1 MIPESF
7 IQELLNRVD
16 VVDIIDKKVQL
27 KKAGANFVAC
37 CPFHQEKSPSFTV
50 SPSKQFYHCFG
61 CGEHGSA
68 ISFLIEYEG
77 LSFVE
82 AVNELA
88 NTIGLKVPN
97 EDFSEKININE
108 NSKLEEA
115 LKIANNF
122 YQVQLRKSPKA
133 IAYLKSRG
141 LSGAIAKEFSI
152 GYAPEGWQNL
162 EAAFKSYQDQ
172 TLINAGLI
180 QKNEQGRYYDR
191 FRDRIMF
198 PIHNAKG
205 IVIGFGGRVI
215 NPEDTPKYY
224 NSPETALFKK
234 SYELYGL
241 LAARKAI
248 RDNGYVVVVEG
259 YMDVVALAQ
268 HGISNAVATLGTA
281 TTLFHIKKL
290 TRYTDEIVFC
300 FDGDNA
306 GRTAAWRAMNN
317 SLSAVT
323 DNTQIKFLFLPNQ
336 HDPDSFVRENSN
348 DAFRALA
355 KEAIPLTEYII
366 KYLTQDNDLA
376 SQESKVKFLNN
387 LEPIIKQFSAK
398 KLLLLFKKRI
408 AQLVDLD
415 IQEIDQMFKI
425 QSTKDVIKNTG
436 IKNTGIKSNR
446 IPISAIRRYSLF
458 IILEPSIV
466 DVADQEMFLT
476 EKIDDQLARAVIEIS
491 IGENKKNTA
500 SIMHL
505 LSSRFDQEII
515 NKLQNQLASFDQ
527 RMDINQEVDALRLSI
542 KKKQASASKKTVL
555 NQIKQKSLQSLTE
568 EEKQFL
574 RNMGK
579 G

>member
-16 VVDIIDKKVQL
+16 VVDTIDKKVPL

-115 LKIANNF
+115 MKIANNF
-122 YQVQLRKSPKA
+122 YQAQLRKSPKA

-162 EAAFKSYQDQ
+162 ETAFKSYQDQ

-224 NSPETALFKK
+224 NSPETALFQK

-248 RDNGYVVVVEG
+248 RDNGYVIVVEG

-323 DNTQIKFLFLPNQ
+323 DNSQLKFLFLPDK
-336 HDPDSFVRENSN
+336 HDPDSFVREISN
-348 DAFRALA
+348 VAFKSLA

-366 KYLTQDNDLA
+366 KYLTQDNDLS
-376 SQESKVKFLNN
+376 SQESKVKFLNDI
-387 LEPIIKQFSAK
+387 EPIIKQFSAK

-425 QSTKDVIKNTG
+425 QSTKEAIKNIG
-436 IKNTGIKSNR
+436 PKSNR
-446 IPISAIRRYSLF
+446 IPISIVRRYCLF

-466 DVADQEMFLT
+466 DAADQEMFLT
-476 EKIDDQLARAVIEIS
+476 EKIDDQVARAVIEIS
-491 IGENKKNTA
+491 IGEDKNNTA

-505 LSSRFDQEII
+505 LSSRFDKDII
-515 NKLQNQLASFDQ
+515 SQLQTQLASFDQ

-542 KKKQASASKKTVL
+542 KKKQTSVSKKTVL

-579 G
+579 S

>member
-16 VVDIIDKKVQL
+16 VVDIIDKKIQL
-27 KKAGANFVAC
+27 KKAGANFIAC

-77 LSFVE
+77 LSFIE

-97 EDFSEKININE
+97 EEFSEKININE

-141 LSGAIAKEFSI
+141 LSGEIAKEFSI
-152 GYAPEGWQNL
+152 GYAPEGWQSL
-162 EAAFKSYQDQ
+162 EAAFKNYKDE
-172 TLINAGLI
+172 TLISAGLI
-180 QKNEQGRYYDR
+180 QKNDQGRYYDR

-224 NSPETALFKK
+224 NSPETALFQK

-241 LAARKAI
+241 LAARKKI
-248 RDNGYVVVVEG
+248 RDNRYALVVEG

-268 HGISNAVATLGTA
+268 NGIGNAVATLGTA

-300 FDGDNA
+300 FDGDDA

-323 DNTQIKFLFLPNQ
+323 DNVQLKFLFLPN
-336 HDPDSFVRENSN
+336 HYDPDSFVRENSN
-348 DAFRALA
+348 DAFRLLA
-355 KEAIPLTEYII
+355 KEAMPLTEYII

-376 SQESKVKFLNN
+376 SQENKVKFLND
-387 LEPIIKQFSAK
+387 LEPIVKQITAK

-408 AQLVDLD
+408 SQLVDLD
-415 IQEIDQMFKI
+415 IQEINQIFKI
-425 QSTKDVIKNTG
+425 KFTNDVIKNPTP
-436 IKNTGIKSNR
+436 KSNR
-446 IPISAIRRYSLF
+446 IPMSAIRRYCLF
-458 IILEPSIV
+458 IILEPEIANL
-466 DVADQEMFLT
+466 ADQEMFIT

-491 IGENKKNTA
+491 AGEEKKNTA

-505 LSSRFDQEII
+505 LSNRFGQEII
-515 NKLQNQLASFDQ
+515 IELQTQLASFDQ
-527 RMDINQEVDALRLSI
+527 TMDINKEVDVLRLSI
-542 KKKQASASKKTVL
+542 KKKHLTASKKIVL
-555 NQIKQKSLQSLTE
+555 EQIKQKSLQSLTE
-568 EEKQFL
+568 DEKKFL

>member
-77 LSFVE
+77 LSFIE

-97 EDFSEKININE
+97 EEFSEKKNINE

-141 LSGAIAKEFSI
+141 LSGEIAKEFSI

-162 EAAFKSYQDQ
+162 ETAFKSYQDQ

-191 FRDRIMF
+191 FRNRIMF

-224 NSPETALFKK
+224 NSPETALFQK

-248 RDNGYVVVVEG
+248 RDNGYVLVVEG

-268 HGISNAVATLGTA
+268 HGIANAVATLGTA

-290 TRYTDEIVFC
+290 TRYTDEIIFC

-317 SLSAVT
+317 SLTAVT
-323 DNTQIKFLFLPNQ
+323 DNTQLKFLFLPNQ
-336 HDPDSFVRENSN
+336 YDPDSFVRENSN
-348 DAFRALA
+348 EAFRVLA
-355 KEAIPLTEYII
+355 KEAVPLTEYII

-376 SQESKVKFLNN
+376 SQESKVKFLNE
-387 LEPIIKQFSAK
+387 LEPIIKQFSAN

-408 AQLVDLD
+408 AQLVDLN
-415 IQEIDQMFKI
+415 IQEIDQIFKI
-425 QSTKDVIKNTG
+425 KFTKEVIKNTA
-436 IKNTGIKSNR
+436 IKTNR
-446 IPISAIRRYSLF
+446 APMSATRRYCLF
-458 IILEPSIV
+458 IILEPGIV
-466 DVADQEMFLT
+466 DIADQEMFLT
-476 EKIDDQLARAVIEIS
+476 EKIDDQLAREIINIS
-491 IGENKKNTA
+491 IGEDKKNTA

-505 LSSRFDQEII
+505 LTNRFDQEII
-515 NKLQNQLASFDQ
+515 SQLQTQLALFDQ
-527 RMDINQEVDALRLSI
+527 TMDIKQEVDALRFSI
-542 KKKQASASKKTVL
+542 KKKHSSVSKKIVL
-555 NQIKQKSLQSLTE
+555 DQLKQKSLQSLTE
-568 EEKQFL
+568 EEKKFL

>member
-1 MIPESF
+1 
-7 IQELLNRVD
+7 
-16 VVDIIDKKVQL
+16 
-27 KKAGANFVAC
+27 
-37 CPFHQEKSPSFTV
+37 
-50 SPSKQFYHCFG
+50 
-61 CGEHGSA
+61 
-68 ISFLIEYEG
+68 
-77 LSFVE
+77 
-82 AVNELA
+82 
-88 NTIGLKVPN
+88 
-97 EDFSEKININE
+97 
-108 NSKLEEA
+108 
-115 LKIANNF
+115 
-122 YQVQLRKSPKA
+122 
-133 IAYLKSRG
+133 
-141 LSGAIAKEFSI
+141 
-152 GYAPEGWQNL
+152 
-162 EAAFKSYQDQ
+162 
-172 TLINAGLI
+172 
-180 QKNEQGRYYDR
+180 
-191 FRDRIMF
+191 MF

-224 NSPETALFKK
+224 NSPETALFQK

-248 RDNGYVVVVEG
+248 RDNGYVIVVEG

-323 DNTQIKFLFLPNQ
+323 DNSQLKFLFLPDK
-336 HDPDSFVRENSN
+336 HDPDSFVREISN
-348 DAFRALA
+348 VAFKSLA

-366 KYLTQDNDLA
+366 KYLTQDNDLS
-376 SQESKVKFLNN
+376 SQESKVKFLNDI
-387 LEPIIKQFSAK
+387 EPIIKQFSAK

-425 QSTKDVIKNTG
+425 QSTKEAIKNIG
-436 IKNTGIKSNR
+436 PKSNR
-446 IPISAIRRYSLF
+446 IPISIVRRYCLF

-466 DVADQEMFLT
+466 DAADQEMFLT
-476 EKIDDQLARAVIEIS
+476 EKIDDQVARAVIEIS
-491 IGENKKNTA
+491 IGEDKNNTA

-505 LSSRFDQEII
+505 LSSRFDKDII
-515 NKLQNQLASFDQ
+515 SQLQTQLASFDQ

-542 KKKQASASKKTVL
+542 KKKQTSVSKKTVL

-568 EEKQFL
+568 EEKKFL

-579 G
+579 S

>member
-16 VVDIIDKKVQL
+16 IVDIIDKKIQL
-27 KKAGANFVAC
+27 KKAGANFIAC

-77 LSFVE
+77 LSFIE

-97 EDFSEKININE
+97 EEYSEKININE
-108 NSKLEEA
+108 NSKLEEV

-122 YQVQLRKSPKA
+122 YQVQLRKSPRA

-141 LSGAIAKEFSI
+141 LSGKIAKEFSI

-162 EAAFKSYQDQ
+162 EAAFKNYKDE

-180 QKNEQGRYYDR
+180 KKNDQGRYYDR
-191 FRDRIMF
+191 FRDRIIF
-198 PIHNAKG
+198 PIHNSKG
-205 IVIGFGGRVI
+205 IVIGFGGRII

-224 NSPETALFKK
+224 NSPETALFQK

-241 LAARKAI
+241 LAARKEI
-248 RDNGYVVVVEG
+248 RDNRYVLVVEG

-268 HGISNAVATLGTA
+268 NGIGNAVATLGTA

-290 TRYTDEIVFC
+290 TRYTDKIVFC

-323 DNTQIKFLFLPNQ
+323 DNVQLKFLFLPNQ
-336 HDPDSFVRENSN
+336 YDPDSFIRENSN
-348 DAFRALA
+348 DAFRVLA

-376 SQESKVKFLNN
+376 SQESKVKFLND
-387 LEPIIKQFSAK
+387 LEPIIKQFTAK

-415 IQEIDQMFKI
+415 IHEINQMFKI
-425 QSTKDVIKNTG
+425 KFTNEVIKNPSL
-436 IKNTGIKSNR
+436 KENR
-446 IPISAIRRYSLF
+446 TSMTIIRRYCLF
-458 IILEPSIV
+458 IILKPEIANFS
-466 DVADQEMFLT
+466 DKEMFLT
-476 EKIDDQLARAVIEIS
+476 EKIDDQLARAIVEIS
-491 IGENKKNTA
+491 VGEEKKNTA
-500 SIMHL
+500 SVMHL
-505 LSSRFDQEII
+505 LSNRFDQVII
-515 NKLQNQLASFDQ
+515 TELQTQLASFDQ
-527 RMDINQEVDALRLSI
+527 TMDINKEVDTLRLSI
-542 KKKQASASKKTVL
+542 KKKHSTASKKMVL
-555 NQIKQKSLQSLTE
+555 DQIKQKSLQSLTE
-568 EEKQFL
+568 EEKKFL

-579 G
+579 S

>member
-122 YQVQLRKSPKA
+122 YQAQLRKSPKA

-141 LSGAIAKEFSI
+141 LSGEIAKEFSI
-152 GYAPEGWQNL
+152 GFAPEGWQNL
-162 EAAFKSYQDQ
+162 ETAFKNYQDS

-180 QKNEQGRYYDR
+180 QKNEKGRHYDR
-191 FRDRIMF
+191 FRNRIMF

-205 IVIGFGGRVI
+205 IVVGFGGRVI

-224 NSPETALFKK
+224 NSPETALFQK

-241 LAARKAI
+241 LAARKSI

-268 HGISNAVATLGTA
+268 HGIENAVATLGTA

-323 DNTQIKFLFLPNQ
+323 DNTQLKFLFLPNQ

-348 DAFRALA
+348 DAFKTLA
-355 KEAIPLTEYII
+355 NQAIPLTEYII
-366 KYLTQDNDLA
+366 KYLTQDNNLT
-376 SQESKVKFLNN
+376 SQESKVKFLNE

-408 AQLVDLD
+408 TQLVDLD
-415 IQEIDQMFKI
+415 INEIDQIFKI
-425 QSTKDVIKNTG
+425 KLIKEDPTN
-436 IKNTGIKSNR
+436 IELKSNR
-446 IPISAIRRYSLF
+446 MPISATRRYCLF
-458 IILEPSIV
+458 IMLEPDICSL
-466 DVADQEMFLT
+466 DDQKMFLT
-476 EKIDDQLARAVIEIS
+476 EKIDNQLARAIIEIS
-491 IGENKKNTA
+491 TGEDKKNTA

-505 LSSRFDQEII
+505 LSSRFDYEII
-515 NKLQNQLASFDQ
+515 SELQTQLASFDQ
-527 RMDINQEVDALRLSI
+527 TMDIGQEVDALRLSI
-542 KKKQASASKKTVL
+542 KKKQSSASKKIVL
-555 NQIKQKSLQSLTE
+555 DQIKQKSLQSLTE
-568 EEKQFL
+568 EEKKFL

-579 G
+579 S

>member
-16 VVDIIDKKVQL
+16 VVDIIDKKIQL
-27 KKAGANFVAC
+27 KKAGANFIAC

-77 LSFVE
+77 LSFIE

-97 EDFSEKININE
+97 EEFSEKININE

-141 LSGAIAKEFSI
+141 LSGEIAKEFSI

-162 EAAFKSYQDQ
+162 EAAFKNYKDE
-172 TLINAGLI
+172 TLISAGLI
-180 QKNEQGRYYDR
+180 QKNDQGRYYDR

-215 NPEDTPKYY
+215 NPEDNPKYY
-224 NSPETALFKK
+224 NSPETPLFQK

-241 LAARKAI
+241 LAARKKI
-248 RDNGYVVVVEG
+248 RDNRYALVVEG

-268 HGISNAVATLGTA
+268 NGIGNAVATLGTA

-300 FDGDNA
+300 FDGDDA

-323 DNTQIKFLFLPNQ
+323 DNVQLKFLFLPN
-336 HDPDSFVRENSN
+336 HYDPDSFVRENSN
-348 DAFRALA
+348 DAFRLLA
-355 KEAIPLTEYII
+355 KEAMPLTEYII

-376 SQESKVKFLNN
+376 SQENKVKFLND
-387 LEPIIKQFSAK
+387 LEPIVKQITAK

-408 AQLVDLD
+408 SQLVDLD
-415 IQEIDQMFKI
+415 IQEINQIFKI
-425 QSTKDVIKNTG
+425 KFTNDVIKNPTP
-436 IKNTGIKSNR
+436 KSNR
-446 IPISAIRRYSLF
+446 IPMSAIRRYCLF
-458 IILEPSIV
+458 IILEPEIANL
-466 DVADQEMFLT
+466 ADQEMFIT

-491 IGENKKNTA
+491 AGEEKKNTA

-505 LSSRFDQEII
+505 LSNRFGQEII
-515 NKLQNQLASFDQ
+515 TELQTQLASFDQ
-527 RMDINQEVDALRLSI
+527 TMDINKEVDVLRLSI
-542 KKKQASASKKTVL
+542 KKKHSTASKKMVL
-555 NQIKQKSLQSLTE
+555 EQIKQKSLQSLTE
-568 EEKQFL
+568 DEKKFL

>member
-88 NTIGLKVPN
+88 NTVGLTVPN
-97 EDFSEKININE
+97 EDFSEKKNINE
-108 NSKLEEA
+108 NFKLEEV

-122 YQVQLRKSPKA
+122 YQAQLRKSPKA

-141 LSGAIAKEFSI
+141 LSGEIAKEFSI

-162 EAAFKSYQDQ
+162 ETAFKNYQDQ
-172 TLINAGLI
+172 TLIKAGLI
-180 QKNEQGRYYDR
+180 QKNEKERYYDR
-191 FRDRIMF
+191 FRNRIMF

-224 NSPETALFKK
+224 NSPETALFQK

-248 RDNGYVVVVEG
+248 RDVGYVVVVEG

-268 HGISNAVATLGTA
+268 HGICNSVATLGTA

-290 TRYTDEIVFC
+290 TRYTDEIIFC

-323 DNTQIKFLFLPNQ
+323 DKTQLKFLFLPNQ

-376 SQESKVKFLNN
+376 SQESKVKFLNE
-387 LEPIIKQFSAK
+387 LEPIIKQFSAN

-415 IQEIDQMFKI
+415 IQEIDQIFKI
-425 QSTKDVIKNTG
+425 KFTKEVVRNTV
-436 IKNTGIKSNR
+436 NKSNR
-446 IPISAIRRYSLF
+446 IPMTPTRRYCLF
-458 IILEPSIV
+458 IILEPGI
-466 DVADQEMFLT
+466 ADIADKEMFLT
-476 EKIDDQLARAVIEIS
+476 EKIDDKLARVIIDIS
-491 IGENKKNTA
+491 IGEDKKNTV

-515 NKLQNQLASFDQ
+515 NQLQTQLALFDQ
-527 RMDINQEVDALRLSI
+527 KMDINQEVDALRVSI
-542 KKKQASASKKTVL
+542 KKKHSSASKKIVL
-555 NQIKQKSLQSLTE
+555 DQLKQKSLQSLTD
-568 EEKQFL
+568 EEKKFL

>member
-16 VVDIIDKKVQL
+16 VVDIIDKKIQL
-27 KKAGANFVAC
+27 KKAGANFIAC

-77 LSFVE
+77 LSFIE

-97 EDFSEKININE
+97 EEFSEKININE

-141 LSGAIAKEFSI
+141 LSGEIAKEFSI

-162 EAAFKSYQDQ
+162 EAAFKNYKDE
-172 TLINAGLI
+172 TLISAGLI
-180 QKNEQGRYYDR
+180 QKNDQGRYYDR

-224 NSPETALFKK
+224 NSPETALFQK

-241 LAARKAI
+241 LAARKKI
-248 RDNGYVVVVEG
+248 RDNRYALVVEG

-268 HGISNAVATLGTA
+268 NGIGNAVATLGTA

-300 FDGDNA
+300 FDGDDA

-323 DNTQIKFLFLPNQ
+323 DNVQLKFLFLPNNY
-336 HDPDSFVRENSN
+336 DPDSFVRENSN
-348 DAFRALA
+348 DAFRLLA
-355 KEAIPLTEYII
+355 KEAMPLTEYII

-376 SQESKVKFLNN
+376 SQENKVKFLND
-387 LEPIIKQFSAK
+387 LEPIVKQITAK

-408 AQLVDLD
+408 SQLVDLD
-415 IQEIDQMFKI
+415 IQEINQIFKI
-425 QSTKDVIKNTG
+425 KFTNDVIKNPTP
-436 IKNTGIKSNR
+436 KSNR
-446 IPISAIRRYSLF
+446 IPMSTIRRYCLF
-458 IILEPSIV
+458 IILEPEIANL
-466 DVADQEMFLT
+466 ADQEMFIT

-491 IGENKKNTA
+491 AGEEKKNTA

-505 LSSRFDQEII
+505 LSNRFGQEII
-515 NKLQNQLASFDQ
+515 TELQTQLASFDQ
-527 RMDINQEVDALRLSI
+527 TMDINKEVDVLRLSI
-542 KKKQASASKKTVL
+542 KKKHSTASKKMVL
-555 NQIKQKSLQSLTE
+555 EQIKQKSLQSLTE
-568 EEKQFL
+568 DEKKFL

>member
-16 VVDIIDKKVQL
+16 VVDIIDKRVQL
-27 KKAGANFVAC
+27 KKAGANFIAC
-37 CPFHQEKSPSFTV
+37 CPFHQEKTPSFTV

-82 AVNELA
+82 AVTELA
-88 NTIGLKVPN
+88 NTIGLQVPN
-97 EDFSEKININE
+97 EEFSEKININE

-122 YQVQLRKSPKA
+122 YQGQLRKSPEA

-141 LSGAIAKEFSI
+141 LSGEIAKRFSI

-162 EAAFKSYQDQ
+162 EAAFKNYKDE
-172 TLINAGLI
+172 TLIKAGLI

-191 FRDRIMF
+191 FRNRIIF

-215 NPEDTPKYY
+215 NPEETPKYY
-224 NSPETALFKK
+224 NSPETPLFQK

-241 LAARKAI
+241 LAARKEI
-248 RDNGYVVVVEG
+248 RDNRYALVVEG

-268 HGISNAVATLGTA
+268 HGIGNAVATLGTA

-317 SLSAVT
+317 SLSALT
-323 DNTQIKFLFLPNQ
+323 DNVQLKFLFLPNQ
-336 HDPDSFVRENSN
+336 HDPDSFVRENSS

-366 KYLTQDNDLA
+366 KYLTQDNDLV
-376 SQESKVKFLNN
+376 SQESKVKFLNE
-387 LEPIIKQFSAK
+387 LEPIMKQFTAK

-415 IQEIDQMFKI
+415 IQEIDQIFKI
-425 QSTKDVIKNTG
+425 KFKNEVIKNSASR
-436 IKNTGIKSNR
+436 NNR
-446 IPISAIRRYSLF
+446 IPMSAIRRYCLF
-458 IILEPSIV
+458 VILEPDIV
-466 DVADQEMFLT
+466 TLVDQEMFLT
-476 EKIDDQLARAVIEIS
+476 EKIDDQLARAIIEIS
-491 IGENKKNTA
+491 VAEEKKNTA

-515 NKLQNQLASFDQ
+515 SELQTQLASLDQ
-527 RMDINQEVDALRLSI
+527 TMDINKEADALRLSI
-542 KKKQASASKKTVL
+542 RKKLSSASKKTVL
-555 NQIKQKSLQSLTE
+555 DQIKQKSLQSLTE
-568 EEKQFL
+568 EEKNFL

>member
-82 AVNELA
+82 AINELA
-88 NTIGLKVPN
+88 NSIGLKVPN

-115 LKIANNF
+115 MKIANNF
-122 YQVQLRKSPKA
+122 YQAQLRKSPKA

-162 EAAFKSYQDQ
+162 ETAFKSYQDQ

-224 NSPETALFKK
+224 NSPETALFQK

-248 RDNGYVVVVEG
+248 RDNGYVIVVEG

-323 DNTQIKFLFLPNQ
+323 DNSQLKFLFLPDK
-336 HDPDSFVRENSN
+336 HDPDSFVREISN
-348 DAFRALA
+348 VAFKSLA

-366 KYLTQDNDLA
+366 KYLTQDNDLS
-376 SQESKVKFLNN
+376 SQESKVKFLNDI
-387 LEPIIKQFSAK
+387 EPIIKQFSAK

-425 QSTKDVIKNTG
+425 QSTKEAIKNIG
-436 IKNTGIKSNR
+436 PKSNR
-446 IPISAIRRYSLF
+446 IPISIVRRYCLF

-466 DVADQEMFLT
+466 DAADQEMFLT
-476 EKIDDQLARAVIEIS
+476 EKIDDQVARAVIEIS
-491 IGENKKNTA
+491 IGEDKKNTA

-505 LSSRFDQEII
+505 LSSRFDKDII
-515 NKLQNQLASFDQ
+515 SQLQTQLASFDQ

-542 KKKQASASKKTVL
+542 KKKQTSVSKKTVL

-579 G
+579 S

>member
-88 NTIGLKVPN
+88 NTVGLTVPN

-108 NSKLEEA
+108 NFKLEEA

-141 LSGAIAKEFSI
+141 LSGEIAKEFSI

-162 EAAFKSYQDQ
+162 ETAFKNYQDQ
-172 TLINAGLI
+172 TLIKAGLI
-180 QKNEQGRYYDR
+180 QKNEKERYYDR
-191 FRDRIMF
+191 FRNRIMF

-224 NSPETALFKK
+224 NSPETALFQK

-248 RDNGYVVVVEG
+248 REVGYVVVVEG

-268 HGISNAVATLGTA
+268 HGICNSVATLGTA

-290 TRYTDEIVFC
+290 TRYTDEIIFC

-323 DNTQIKFLFLPNQ
+323 DKTQLKFLFLPDQ

-348 DAFRALA
+348 DTFRALA

-376 SQESKVKFLNN
+376 SQESKVKFLNE
-387 LEPIIKQFSAK
+387 LEPIIKQFSAN

-415 IQEIDQMFKI
+415 IQEIDQIFKI
-425 QSTKDVIKNTG
+425 KFTKEVIRNTV
-436 IKNTGIKSNR
+436 NKSNR
-446 IPISAIRRYSLF
+446 IPMTPTRRYCLF
-458 IILEPSIV
+458 IILEPSI
-466 DVADQEMFLT
+466 ADIADKEMFLT
-476 EKIDDQLARAVIEIS
+476 EKIDDQLARVIIEIS
-491 IGENKKNTA
+491 IGEGKKNTV

-515 NKLQNQLASFDQ
+515 NQLQTQLALFDQ
-527 RMDINQEVDALRLSI
+527 KMDINKEVDALRFSI
-542 KKKQASASKKTVL
+542 KKKHSSASKKIVL
-555 NQIKQKSLQSLTE
+555 DQLKQKSLQSLTD
-568 EEKQFL
+568 EEKKFL

>member
-82 AVNELA
+82 AINELA
-88 NTIGLKVPN
+88 NSIGLKVPN

-115 LKIANNF
+115 MKIANNF
-122 YQVQLRKSPKA
+122 YQAQLRKSPKA

-162 EAAFKSYQDQ
+162 ETAFKSYQDQ

-224 NSPETALFKK
+224 NSPETALFQK

-248 RDNGYVVVVEG
+248 RDNGYVIVVEG

-323 DNTQIKFLFLPNQ
+323 DNSQLKFLFLPDK
-336 HDPDSFVRENSN
+336 HDPDSFVREISN
-348 DAFRALA
+348 VAFKSLA

-366 KYLTQDNDLA
+366 KYLTQDNDLS
-376 SQESKVKFLNN
+376 SQESKVKFLNDI
-387 LEPIIKQFSAK
+387 EPIIKQFSAK

-425 QSTKDVIKNTG
+425 QSTKEAIKNIG
-436 IKNTGIKSNR
+436 PKSNR
-446 IPISAIRRYSLF
+446 IPISIVRRYCLF

-466 DVADQEMFLT
+466 DAADQEMFLT
-476 EKIDDQLARAVIEIS
+476 EKIDDQVARAVIEIS
-491 IGENKKNTA
+491 IGEDKKNTA

-505 LSSRFDQEII
+505 LSSRFDKDII
-515 NKLQNQLASFDQ
+515 SQLQTQLASFDQ

-542 KKKQASASKKTVL
+542 KKKQTSVSKKIVL

-579 G
+579 S

>member
-68 ISFLIEYEG
+68 ISFLIEYDG

-82 AVNELA
+82 AVSELA

-97 EDFSEKININE
+97 EDFSEKINVNE
-108 NSKLEEA
+108 NIKLEEA

-141 LSGAIAKEFSI
+141 LSGEIAKEFSI

-162 EAAFKSYQDQ
+162 ETAFKNYQDQ
-172 TLINAGLI
+172 VLINAGLI

-191 FRDRIMF
+191 FRNRIMF

-205 IVIGFGGRVI
+205 IVVGFGGRVI

-224 NSPETALFKK
+224 NSPETALFQK

-241 LAARKAI
+241 LAARKTI
-248 RDNGYVVVVEG
+248 RDTGYVVVVEG

-268 HGISNAVATLGTA
+268 HGIGNSVATLGTA

-290 TRYTDEIVFC
+290 TRYTDEIIFC

-323 DNTQIKFLFLPNQ
+323 DKTQLKFLFLPNQ

-376 SQESKVKFLNN
+376 SQESKVKFLNE
-387 LEPIIKQFSAK
+387 LEPIIKQFSAN

-415 IQEIDQMFKI
+415 IQEIDQIFKI
-425 QSTKDVIKNTG
+425 KFTKEVIKNTVH
-436 IKNTGIKSNR
+436 KSNR
-446 IPISAIRRYSLF
+446 IPMSTTRRYCLF
-458 IILEPSIV
+458 IILEPSI
-466 DVADQEMFLT
+466 ADIADKEMFLT
-476 EKIDDQLARAVIEIS
+476 EKIDDQIARVIIEIS

-500 SIMHL
+500 SIMHI

-515 NKLQNQLASFDQ
+515 SQLQTELALFDQ
-527 RMDINQEVDALRLSI
+527 TMDISQEVDALRFSI
-542 KKKQASASKKTVL
+542 KKKHSSVSKKIVL
-555 NQIKQKSLQSLTE
+555 NQLKQKSLQSLTE
-568 EEKQFL
+568 EEKKFL

>member
-16 VVDIIDKKVQL
+16 VVDTIDKKVPL

-122 YQVQLRKSPKA
+122 YQAQLRKSPKA

-152 GYAPEGWQNL
+152 GFAPEGWQNL
-162 EAAFKSYQDQ
+162 KTAFKNYQDQ

-191 FRDRIMF
+191 FRSRIMF

-205 IVIGFGGRVI
+205 VVVGFGGRVI
-215 NPEDTPKYY
+215 NPEDIPKYY
-224 NSPETALFKK
+224 NSPETPLFQK

-241 LAARKAI
+241 LAARKSI
-248 RDNGYVVVVEG
+248 RDTGYVIVVEG

-268 HGISNAVATLGTA
+268 HGIGNAVATLGTA

-290 TRYTDEIVFC
+290 TRYTDKIIFC

-323 DNTQIKFLFLPNQ
+323 DNTQLKFLFLPNQ

-348 DAFRALA
+348 DAFKALA
-355 KEAIPLTEYII
+355 NSAIPLTEYII
-366 KYLTQDNDLA
+366 KYLTQDNDLV
-376 SQESKVKFLNN
+376 SQESKVKFLNE
-387 LEPIIKQFSAK
+387 LEPIIKQFTAK
-398 KLLLLFKKRI
+398 KLLLLCKKRI
-408 AQLVDLD
+408 AQLVGLD
-415 IQEIDQMFKI
+415 IQEINQIFKI
-425 QSTKDVIKNTG
+425 KLTKEVTENIVLE
-436 IKNTGIKSNR
+436 SNR
-446 IPISAIRRYSLF
+446 IPMSATRRYCLF
-458 IILEPSIV
+458 IILEPDICS
-466 DVADQEMFLT
+466 VADQKMFLT
-476 EKIDDQLARAVIEIS
+476 EKIDNQLARAIIEIS
-491 IGENKKNTA
+491 IGEGKKNTA

-505 LSSRFDQEII
+505 LSSRFEQEII
-515 NKLQNQLASFDQ
+515 SELQTQLASLDQ
-527 RMDINQEVDALRLSI
+527 KMDISQEVDALRLSI
-542 KKKQASASKKTVL
+542 KKKQSSASKKTVL
-555 NQIKQKSLQSLTE
+555 DQIKQKSLQSLTE
-568 EEKQFL
+568 EEKKFL

-579 G
+579 S